1 MTKLLFDFALNL
13 LTVVQFFIFLAVVFS
28 WFPQSRKHA
37 FVQFVL
43 RVVAPLFRIFPP
55 IRIGIL
61 DLTPLAML
69 LLIQFLQEFLYSLS
83 QRF

>member
-1 MTKLLFDFALNL
+1 MTKLLLEFALNL
-13 LTVVQFFIFLAVVFS
+13 LTIVQFFVFLAVVFS

-43 RVVAPLFRIFPP
+43 RVVEPLFRVFPP

-61 DLTPLAML
+61 DLTPLAL
-69 LLIQFLQEFLYSLS
+69 LLVIQLLQSLLYSYY
-83 QRF
+83 Q